1 MCGNRALTTVVL
13 SDDGRHGDDRRAA
26 MESFGDAILVMET
39 TARPG
44 TNPTA
49 RWYAQRWEE
58 PRERKTR
65 PASRQRVRQALARV
79 LFALASALAVPEQ
92 RERVSA

>member
-1 MCGNRALTTVVL
+1 
-13 SDDGRHGDDRRAA
+13 
-26 MESFGDAILVMET
+26 MESFGDVIVVAET

-44 TNPTA
+44 TSPTA

-58 PRERKTR
+58 PRWTTPR
-65 PASRQRVRQALARV
+65 PASQHRVRQAVARM

-92 RERVSA
+92 RETASA

>member
-1 MCGNRALTTVVL
+1 
-13 SDDGRHGDDRRAA
+13 
-26 MESFGDAILVMET
+26 MESFGDAIVVMDA

-58 PRERKTR
+58 PRATKTR
-65 PASRQRVRQALARV
+65 PVSQHRVRQALARV
-79 LFALASALAVPEQ
+79 LFALANALAVPEQ
-92 RERVSA
+92 RERVSV